1 MAQDAFPELW
11 AGFRWLFLGVFRV
24 IFLLVFGIYFHFSL
38 FHASSSSPTPPVA
51 VAGGMAMAFV
61 DDCFLPLKARSSFHF
76 LFFCFTYFAGFV
88 ALPFRGAWVGL
99 ENPHLRLMF

>member
-1 MAQDAFPELW
+1 MV
-11 AGFRWLFLGVFRV
+11 FLGVFRV

-76 LFFCFTYFAGFV
+76 LFFCFYVLCWLRRLAVQRCVGGFGEPASSAHV
-88 ALPFRGAWVGL
+88 LVRGIGVSM
-99 ENPHLRLMF
+99 NIP